1 MHKFNR
7 VLLLTLAIVTALVA
21 SGCDAEPTPLP
32 LDAFIVTEATPT
44 PDAVTL
50 SQRVALTAPFAA
62 LYSDWSLVYPADST
76 ILDDDPQSAADFD
89 LVVGVG
95 TPPESA
101 EVAGTLI
108 VGLVANRTRAPLDDE
123 TLSSVILRV
132 PAPNALTFDTW
143 MITPSTRESLP
154 AAEVR
159 AGLANA
165 GFPDGVTLVLARPE
179 AITFEALEQQFNNA
193 NVRLLT
199 IEYALDRASDV
210 VASGNAHLVLT
221 SWLEAERLEWEE
233 RVGSENLLPLFTVP
247 IYYFPGPERT
257 VELDSNGLPILTG

>member
-1 MHKFNR
+1 MHNINR
-7 VLLLTLAIVTALVA
+7 VLLLTFAIVTALVA

-32 LDAFIVTEATPT
+32 PDAFIVTEATPT

-76 ILDDDPQSAADFD
+76 LLDDAPQSGADFD

-95 TPPESA
+95 TPPEGA
-101 EVAGTLI
+101 EIAGTLI

-159 AGLANA
+159 AALANA
-165 GFPDGVTLVLARPE
+165 GFPDGVTLVLALPE
-179 AITFEALEQQFNNA
+179 AIAFESLEQQFVGA
-193 NVRLLT
+193 NVRLLM
-199 IEYALDRASDV
+199 IRY
-210 VASGNAHLVLT
+210 ASGQAANVIANGDAHLVLT
-221 SWLEAERLEWEE
+221 SWFEAERLEWEE

-247 IYYFPGPERT
+247 IYYFSGPERT